1 VRLAITELEDRR
13 FRFEVEDTGPGI
25 VPEQQQAVFDPFHQ
39 DVEGLARGGTG
50 LGLTIARRHVELLGG
65 RLELDSRPGAGT
77 RFFFEI
83 ELPLCADEARGESA
97 HDWSRVVRLR
107 AGSEVDAL
115 VVDDVDTNRDILTQF
130 LTPVGAQVRLAA
142 DGESALRI
150 ARDRVPDIVFLDI
163 RLPDMNGVEVFE
175 RLREEHGAIKIVAIS
190 ASVLDHERRRCL
202 EMGFDAFIGKPF
214 YKEELYA
221 CLAERLGVEYE
232 YAGESPEIGGA
243 PAPSIEL
250 PRDLY
255 DQLQEALR
263 TRNITALD
271 RLFDAVEALGPQ
283 AAGLAAH
290 LRELSQQYDLSSIA
304 HVLDENGPG

>member
-1 VRLAITELEDRR
+1 
-13 FRFEVEDTGPGI
+13 
-25 VPEQQQAVFDPFHQ
+25 
-39 DVEGLARGGTG
+39 
-50 LGLTIARRHVELLGG
+50 
-65 RLELDSRPGAGT
+65 
-77 RFFFEI
+77 
-83 ELPLCADEARGESA
+83 
-97 HDWSRVVRLR
+97 
-107 AGSEVDAL
+107 
-115 VVDDVDTNRDILTQF
+115 
-130 LTPVGAQVRLAA
+130 
-142 DGESALRI
+142 
-150 ARDRVPDIVFLDI
+150 
-163 RLPDMNGVEVFE
+163 VFE